1 MHQGIVLLSLGKAAK
16 ERRSGTR
23 ITHTGVRIPLG
34 TPTKT
39 RLEHRGI
46 AVEEFLQMIRFD
58 QRDKLAELPGE
69 LLRERSR

>member
-1 MHQGIVLLSLGKAAK
+1 MFRNCSTGTFGC
-16 ERRSGTR
+16 SGQ
-23 ITHTGVRIPLG
+23 IFLG

-46 AVEEFLQMIRFD
+46 TVEEFLQMIRFD

-69 LLRERSR
+69 LLRERLR